1 MGDLAHKLHNLEI
14 FSSVRERD
22 LQEMAYYMKLL
33 PLPSRELVFEKDDPI
48 QYIYLILSGSVKI
61 QECTAAGDVKIFNFL
76 GRGEFLGITMAS
88 LPLPKYPATV
98 RCQEDCVLVQI
109 PLDFFN
115 HTLLNIPRVKS
126 EVTRQITD
134 RFLEFQN
141 DLCKSSCLVSNRMA
155 DFLLRMLEKQ
165 PRASQKR
172 IQMPLTRF
180 DISLKIGAKSE
191 TVIRILSEWT
201 KKGWLKTDEKHIEVI
216 DKKALEE
223 VRNDRPT
230 KKTSRRASNHTSHA

>member
-1 MGDLAHKLHNLEI
+1 MGDLAHKLHNLDM

-33 PLPSRELVFEKDDPI
+33 PLHSRELVFEKDDPI
-48 QYIYLILSGSVKI
+48 QYIYLVLSGSVKI
-61 QECTAAGDVKIFNFL
+61 QECSASGDVKIFNFL

-98 RCQEDCVLVQI
+98 RCQEDCVFVQI

-115 HTLLNIPRVKS
+115 HTLMNIPRVRS

-141 DLCKSSCLVSNRMA
+141 DLCKSNCLVAHRMA
-155 DFLLRMLEKQ
+155 DFILRMLERQ
-165 PRASQKR
+165 PRSSQKR
-172 IQMPLTRF
+172 IFIPLTRF
-180 DISLKIGAKSE
+180 DIALKIGAKSE
-191 TVIRILSEWT
+191 TVIRLLSDWT
-201 KKGWLKTDEKHIEVI
+201 KKGWIETDEKHIEVLN
-216 DKKALEE
+216 KKALEE
-223 VRNDRPT
+223 VLHERPA
-230 KKTSRRASNHTSHA
+230 KKTSRRASNHSSHA